1 MGVLFVLSFT
11 FGHSI
16 YCISNHLGGFN
27 MIHQITSEEEFDQMV
42 KQGNVIVDFYA
53 TWCGPCRM
61 IAPLLEELDEEKGN
75 FNVLKVNVDSVSIL
89 ASRFGIQSI
98 PTLHFYKDGKMVRE
112 LIGFVPKKQL
122 NSMIEQLF

>member
-1 MGVLFVLSFT
+1 
-11 FGHSI
+11 
-16 YCISNHLGGFN
+16 

-42 KQGNVIVDFYA
+42 QQGNVIVDFYA

-89 ASRFGIQSI
+89 ASRFSIQSI
-98 PTLHFYKDGKMVRE
+98 PTLHLYKDGKMVHE
-112 LIGFVPKKQL
+112 LIGFVSKKQL
-122 NSMIEQLF
+122 NSMIDQLF

>member
-1 MGVLFVLSFT
+1 
-11 FGHSI
+11 
-16 YCISNHLGGFN
+16 

-42 KQGNVIVDFYA
+42 QQGNVIVDFYA

-89 ASRFGIQSI
+89 ASRFSIQSI
-98 PTLHFYKDGKMVRE
+98 PTLHCYKDGKMVHE

-122 NSMIEQLF
+122 NSMIDQLF

>member
-1 MGVLFVLSFT
+1 
-11 FGHSI
+11 
-16 YCISNHLGGFN
+16 

-89 ASRFGIQSI
+89 ASR
-98 PTLHFYKDGKMVRE
+98 
-112 LIGFVPKKQL
+112 
-122 NSMIEQLF
+122 

>member
-1 MGVLFVLSFT
+1 
-11 FGHSI
+11 
-16 YCISNHLGGFN
+16 

-122 NSMIEQLF
+122 NSMIDQLF